1 VAHRRYAILAV
12 LCALG
17 ACAYLP
23 VAAALGARRARVGS
37 FHHGHRHHHHHGG
50 RCTSRPGRRHAKR
63 SSFRTGARP
72 RHAGGRCPRRRHHRH
87 AHRRHHGAPQRLG
100 HAPAAK
106 SSACLDADLTP
117 TAYDVPRVRAATLCL
132 VNRERAG
139 HGESPLSE
147 DPRVTSA
154 AQSHTEDMA
163 FGDYFDHVGRHGDTP
178 LSRLRASGY
187 LSTPRA
193 GYEIG
198 ENIAWGTLWLA
209 TPRAIVAAWMASP
222 GHRANIL
229 DSQYRD
235 TGIGV
240 SPHPLAS
247 FANGQPGAIYTQDF
261 GVTFG

>member
-1 VAHRRYAILAV
+1 VANRRYAILAL
-12 LCALG
+12 LCALA

-23 VAAALGARRARVGS
+23 VSAALGARRGRVGS
-37 FHHGHRHHHHHGG
+37 FHRAQRHGPHHHGV
-50 RCTSRPGRRHAKR
+50 RCRSRSGHRHAKR
-63 SSFRTGARP
+63 SSFRTGVRP
-72 RHAGGRCPRRRHHRH
+72 RHAGARCPRHHRR
-87 AHRRHHGAPQRLG
+87 HRRHHAVQRPG

-117 TAYDVPRVRAATLCL
+117 SAYNVPRVRAATLCL

-154 AQSHTEDMA
+154 AQGHTEDMA

-187 LSTPRA
+187 LSSPRA

-198 ENIAWGTLWLA
+198 ENIAWGTLWLG
-209 TPRAIVAAWMASP
+209 TPRAIVAGWMASP
-222 GHRANIL
+222 EHRANIL
-229 DSQYRD
+229 DPRYRD

-240 SPHPLAS
+240 SAHPPSAM
-247 FANGQPGAIYTQDF
+247 AHGQPGGIYTQDF
-261 GVTFG
+261 GVILLG